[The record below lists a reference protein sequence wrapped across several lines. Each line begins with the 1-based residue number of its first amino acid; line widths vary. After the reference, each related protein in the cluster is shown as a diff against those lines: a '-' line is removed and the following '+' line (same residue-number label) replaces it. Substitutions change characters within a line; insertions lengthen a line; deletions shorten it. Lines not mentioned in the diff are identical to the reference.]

1 MADFYAV
8 ISIFG
13 GLLFIVNF
21 FVFVLFFSGK
31 VFIFVFCKTNKLVFF
46 DKERGL
52 NPVLIGA
59 LLADVVL
66 FW

>member
-31 VFIFVFCKTNKLVFF
+31 VYIFVFQKS
-46 DKERGL
+46 
-52 NPVLIGA
+52 
-59 LLADVVL
+59 
-66 FW
+66 